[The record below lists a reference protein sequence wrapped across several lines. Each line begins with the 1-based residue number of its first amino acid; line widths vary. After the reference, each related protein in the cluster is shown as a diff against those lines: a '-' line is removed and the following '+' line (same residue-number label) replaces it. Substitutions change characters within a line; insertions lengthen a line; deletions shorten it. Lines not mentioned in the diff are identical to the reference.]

1 MLKGFRIILLLILA
15 GLILTGCESAPT
27 TTQALPGTAPVIPTF
42 TPVPATAL
50 PLPTITPTPI
60 IVLPTPTEPP
70 TATPVPPPTAT
81 PASTATPFPSPAP
94 LPTLALPTLSAQA
107 AYREISPEQ
116 ARNLNG
122 YRALLPT
129 YLPVG
134 VKLGRISFSEIP
146 GSKIV
151 SLVTEFDG
159 ANGQTFY
166 RNTQY
171 FPAATPTPAPT
182 ATGNPLLTP
191 APTPTL
197 PPQRTAPFPTAPSGV
212 FRQEMVRVRG
222 QAGLLSYTNQFT
234 SLSWTESPTSYALN
248 GMLTPDEALKVAESL
263 R

>member
-1 MLKGFRIILLLILA
+1 L
-15 GLILTGCESAPT
+15 
-27 TTQALPGTAPVIPTF
+27 V
-42 TPVPATAL
+42 
-50 PLPTITPTPI
+50 
-60 IVLPTPTEPP
+60 
-70 TATPVPPPTAT
+70 
-81 PASTATPFPSPAP
+81 
-94 LPTLALPTLSAQA
+94 QA

-122 YRALLPT
+122 YKALLPG

-134 VKLGRISFSEIP
+134 FKLGRISFSEIP
-146 GSKIV
+146 DSKII

-159 ANGQTFY
+159 ADGQTFY
-166 RNTQY
+166 LNTQY

-182 ATGNPLLTP
+182 ATGSPLLTP

-197 PPQRTAPFPTAPSGV
+197 PPPGAGPFPTAAPGI
-212 FRQEMVRVRG
+212 FQQETVLVRG

-248 GMLTPDEALKVAESL
+248 GMITPDEALKVAESL